1 MSSEQKS
8 MKGKE
13 RLVMGNEACAEGAI
27 AAGVRFF
34 AGYPITPAT
43 EIAEIMSVRL
53 PQVGG
58 CFIQM
63 EDELGSITAAT
74 GASLGGVK
82 AMTASSGP
90 GLSLKQEGIGCA
102 AIMEVPVVVI
112 NVQRGGPGIGNIQ
125 PAQGDIMQA
134 RWGSHGGPQLIA
146 LAPSTVKECFDLT
159 VKAVNLAERFRVP
172 VIVLSDASVGHMR
185 EKILV
190 PDSVPIVNRPR
201 PSVPPEQ
208 YLSFDTDAPDGV
220 PPIADLGS
228 EYLSHIT
235 SFMHHKNGFPAWT
248 DLKVTDA
255 LVHRLANKILWH
267 KNEIMEMERY
277 LLEDAEIVLV
287 AYGSTARPAKAAVN
301 MARKKGLR
309 AGLLKLMTV
318 WPFPG
323 EEMAKVSEKARKIFV
338 AELNLGQ
345 ILGEVERFAHES
357 CQVIGINRVD
367 GALLTPEQ
375 IFERVE
381 EGK

>member
-1 MSSEQKS
+1 

-13 RLVMGNEACAEGAI
+13 CLMMGNEACAEGAI

-34 AGYPITPAT
+34 AGYPITPAS
-43 EIAEIMSVRL
+43 EIAEIMAARL

-63 EDELGSITAAT
+63 EDELGSITVAT
-74 GASLGGVK
+74 GASLGGKK

-102 AIMEVPVVVI
+102 AIMEVPVVII

-125 PAQGDIMQA
+125 PSQGDVMQA

-146 LAPSTVKECFDLT
+146 LSPSSVKECFELT

-190 PDSVPIVNRPR
+190 PDEVEVVNRKR
-201 PSVPPEQ
+201 PTVPPEK
-208 YLSFDTDAPDGV
+208 YHSYDADEPDGI
-220 PPIADLGS
+220 PPLADLGS

-235 SFMHHKNGFPAWT
+235 SFMHYKNGFPAWT
-248 DLKVTDA
+248 DLKVTEA
-255 LVHRLANKILWH
+255 LVKRLANKILWH
-267 KNEIMEMERY
+267 QDEMVDPEKI
-277 LLEDAEIVLV
+277 LLADADVVLV
-287 AYGSTARPAKAAVN
+287 AYGSTARPAKAAAA
-301 MARKKGLR
+301 MARKKGIR
-309 AGLLKLMTV
+309 AGLLKLMTL

-323 EEMAKVSEKARKIFV
+323 EQVREISKQARKIFV
-338 AELNLGQ
+338 PELNLGQ
-345 ILGEVERFAHES
+345 MLGEVERFACGDS
-357 CQVIGINRVD
+357 RVIGINRVD
-367 GALLTPEQ
+367 GALLTPEE
-375 IFERVE
+375 ILARIE

>member
-1 MSSEQKS
+1 

-13 RLVMGNEACAEGAI
+13 RLMMGNEACAEGAI

-43 EIAEIMSVRL
+43 EIAEIMSLRL

-74 GASLGGVK
+74 GASLGGAK

-185 EKILV
+185 EKILI
-190 PDSVPIVNRPR
+190 PESVPIVNRPR

-267 KNEIMEMERY
+267 KDEVIETERH
-277 LLEDAEIVLV
+277 LLEDADVVLV

-301 MARKKGLR
+301 MARKKGIR
-309 AGLLKLMTV
+309 AGLLKLMTL
-318 WPFPG
+318 WPFA
-323 EEMAKVSEKARKIFV
+323 EEEVRKVSEKARKIFV

>member
-1 MSSEQKS
+1 

-13 RLVMGNEACAEGAI
+13 CLMMGNEACVEGAI

-34 AGYPITPAT
+34 AGYPITPAS
-43 EIAEIMSVRL
+43 EIAEIMAARL

-74 GASLGGVK
+74 GASLGGKK

-102 AIMEVPVVVI
+102 AIMEVPVVII

-125 PAQGDIMQA
+125 PSQGDVMQA

-146 LAPSTVKECFDLT
+146 LSPSSVKECFDLT

-190 PDSVPIVNRPR
+190 PETVEVVNRKR
-201 PSVPPEQ
+201 PTVPPEK
-208 YLSFDTDAPDGV
+208 YHSYDTDEPDGV
-220 PPIADLGS
+220 PPLADLGS

-235 SFMHHKNGFPAWT
+235 SFMHYKNGFPAWT
-248 DLKVTDA
+248 DLKVTEA
-255 LVHRLANKILWH
+255 LVKRLANKILWH
-267 KNEIMEMERY
+267 QDEMVAPEKIF
-277 LLEDAEIVLV
+277 LDDADVVLV
-287 AYGSTARPAKAAVN
+287 AYGSTARPAKAAAA
-301 MARKKGLR
+301 MARKKGIR
-309 AGLLKLMTV
+309 AGLLKLLTL

-323 EEMAKVSEKARKIFV
+323 EQIREISKQARKIFV
-338 AELNLGQ
+338 PELNLGQ
-345 ILGEVERFAHES
+345 MLGEVERFACGDS
-357 CQVIGINRVD
+357 RVIGINRVD
-367 GALLTPEQ
+367 GALLTPEE
-375 IFERVE
+375 ILARIE

>member
-1 MSSEQKS
+1 

-13 RLVMGNEACAEGAI
+13 CLMMGNEACVEGAI

-34 AGYPITPAT
+34 AGYPITPAS
-43 EIAEIMSVRL
+43 EIAEIMAARL

-74 GASLGGVK
+74 GASLGGKK

-102 AIMEVPVVVI
+102 AIMEVPVVII

-125 PAQGDIMQA
+125 PSQGDVMQA

-146 LAPSTVKECFDLT
+146 LSPSSVKECFDLT

-190 PDSVPIVNRPR
+190 PETVEVVNRKR
-201 PSVPPEQ
+201 PTVPPEK
-208 YLSFDTDAPDGV
+208 YHSYDTDEPDGV
-220 PPIADLGS
+220 PPLADLGS

-235 SFMHHKNGFPAWT
+235 SFMHYKNGFPAWT
-248 DLKVTDA
+248 DLKVTEA
-255 LVHRLANKILWH
+255 LVNRLSNKILWH
-267 KNEIMEMERY
+267 QDEMVAPEKIF
-277 LLEDAEIVLV
+277 LDDADVVLV
-287 AYGSTARPAKAAVN
+287 AYGSTARPAKAAAA
-301 MARKKGLR
+301 MARKKGIR
-309 AGLLKLMTV
+309 AGLLKLMTL

-323 EEMAKVSEKARKIFV
+323 EQVREISKQARKIFV
-338 AELNLGQ
+338 PELNLGQ
-345 ILGEVERFAHES
+345 ILGEVERFACGNS
-357 CQVIGINRVD
+357 QVIGINRVD
-367 GALLTPEQ
+367 GALLTPEE
-375 IFERVE
+375 ILARIE

>member
-1 MSSEQKS
+1 V
-8 MKGKE
+8 KGKE
-13 RLVMGNEACAEGAI
+13 CLMMGNEACVEGAI

-34 AGYPITPAT
+34 AGYPITPAS
-43 EIAEIMSVRL
+43 EIAEIMAARL

-74 GASLGGVK
+74 GASLGGKK

-102 AIMEVPVVVI
+102 AIMEVPVVII

-125 PAQGDIMQA
+125 PSQGDVMQA

-146 LAPSTVKECFDLT
+146 LSPSSVKECFDLT

-190 PDSVPIVNRPR
+190 PETVEVVNRKR
-201 PSVPPEQ
+201 PTVPPEK
-208 YLSFDTDAPDGV
+208 YHSYDTDEPDGV
-220 PPIADLGS
+220 PPLADLGS

-235 SFMHHKNGFPAWT
+235 SFMHYKNGFPAWT
-248 DLKVTDA
+248 DLKVTEA
-255 LVHRLANKILWH
+255 LVKRLSNKILWH
-267 KNEIMEMERY
+267 QDELVAPEKIF
-277 LLEDAEIVLV
+277 LDDAEVVLV
-287 AYGSTARPAKAAVN
+287 AYGSTARPAKAAAA

-309 AGLLKLMTV
+309 VGLLKLLTL

-323 EEMAKVSEKARKIFV
+323 EEVRKIAGRARKIFV
-338 AELNLGQ
+338 PELNLGQ
-345 ILGEVERFAHES
+345 MLGEVERFACGKSE
-357 CQVIGINRVD
+357 VIGINRVD
-367 GALLTPEQ
+367 GALLTPEG
-375 IFERVE
+375 ILARIE
-381 EGK
+381 EGR

>member
-1 MSSEQKS
+1 MN
-8 MKGKE
+8 GKE
-13 RLVMGNEACAEGAI
+13 RLMMGNEACAEGAI

-43 EIAEIMSVRL
+43 EIAEVMALRL

-74 GASLGGVK
+74 GASLGGMK

-125 PAQGDIMQA
+125 PSQGDVMQA

-159 VKAVNLAERFRVP
+159 VRAVNLAERFRVP
-172 VIVLSDASVGHMR
+172 VIVLSDASIGHMR
-185 EKILV
+185 EKIRI
-190 PDSVPIVNRPR
+190 PDSVPIVNRKR
-201 PSVPPEQ
+201 PSVPPEKF
-208 YLSFDTDAPDGV
+208 LSFDTDAPDGV
-220 PPIADLGS
+220 PPMADLGS
-228 EYLSHIT
+228 EFLSHIT
-235 SFMHHKNGFPAWT
+235 SFVHHKNGFPAWT

-255 LVHRLANKILWH
+255 LVRRLANKILWH
-267 KNEIMEMERY
+267 QDEIIQTESYR
-277 LLEDAEIVLV
+277 LEDADRVII
-287 AYGSTARPAKAAVN
+287 AYGSTARPAKAAVQ
-301 MARKKGLR
+301 MAREEGIR
-309 AGLLKLMTV
+309 AGLFKLLTL

-323 EEMAKVSEKARKIFV
+323 EEVRKISGRAEKIFV

-345 ILGEVERFAHES
+345 ILGEVERFAHED
-357 CQVIGINRVD
+357 CCVEGIQRVD
-367 GALLTPEQ
+367 GALLTPEA
-375 IFERVE
+375 IFARLQ
-381 EGK
+381 EGRR

>member
-1 MSSEQKS
+1 

-13 RLVMGNEACAEGAI
+13 RLMMGNEACAEGAI

-43 EIAEIMSVRL
+43 EIAEFMALRL
-53 PQVGG
+53 PEVGG

-63 EDELGSITAAT
+63 EDELASITAAT

-102 AIMEVPVVVI
+102 AIMEVPVVVV

-125 PAQGDIMQA
+125 PSQGDVMQA
-134 RWGSHGGPQLIA
+134 RWGSHGGPQLIS

-172 VIVLSDASVGHMR
+172 VNVLSDASVGHMR
-185 EKILV
+185 EKIWV
-190 PDSVPIVNRPR
+190 PDSVPIVNRKR
-201 PSVPPEQ
+201 PTVPPEG
-208 YLSFDTDAPDGV
+208 YLSFDADAPDGV
-220 PPIADLGS
+220 PPMADLGS

-248 DLKVTDA
+248 DLRVTDA

-267 KNEIMEMERY
+267 KDEIIEVERH
-277 LLEDAEIVLV
+277 LLEDADIVLI
-287 AYGSTARPAKAAVN
+287 AYGSTARPAKAAAA
-301 MARKKGLR
+301 MARKKGIR
-309 AGLLKLMTV
+309 AGLLKLLTL
-318 WPFPG
+318 WPFP
-323 EEMAKVSEKARKIFV
+323 EEEIRRISEKARKIFV

-345 ILGEVERFAHES
+345 ILREAERCARKQ
-357 CQVIGINRVD
+357 CPVIGINRVD

-375 IFERVE
+375 IFERLE
-381 EGK
+381 KGSR

>member
-1 MSSEQKS
+1 

-13 RLVMGNEACAEGAI
+13 RLMMGNEACAEGAI

-43 EIAEIMSVRL
+43 EIAEFMALRL
-53 PQVGG
+53 PEVGG

-63 EDELGSITAAT
+63 EDELASITAAT

-102 AIMEVPVVVI
+102 AIMEVPVVVV

-125 PAQGDIMQA
+125 PAQGDVMQA

-185 EKILV
+185 EKIWI
-190 PDSVPIVNRPR
+190 PDSVPVVNRKR
-201 PSVPPEQ
+201 PTVPPEE
-208 YLSFDTDAPDGV
+208 YLSFDADGPDGV
-220 PPIADLGS
+220 PPMADLGS

-255 LVHRLANKILWH
+255 LVRRLANKILWH
-267 KNEIMEMERY
+267 KDEILEIERHF
-277 LLEDAEIVLV
+277 LEDADIALI
-287 AYGSTARPAKAAVN
+287 AYGSTARPAKAAAA
-301 MARKKGLR
+301 MARKKGIR
-309 AGLLKLMTV
+309 AGLLKLLTL
-318 WPFPG
+318 WPFP
-323 EEMAKVSEKARKIFV
+323 EEEIRRISEKARKIFV

-345 ILGEVERFAHES
+345 ILTEVERWARGR
-357 CQVIGINRVD
+357 CPVIGINRVD

-375 IFERVE
+375 IFERLE

>member
-1 MSSEQKS
+1 V
-8 MKGKE
+8 KGKE
-13 RLVMGNEACAEGAI
+13 CLMMGNEACVEGAI

-34 AGYPITPAT
+34 AGYPITPAS
-43 EIAEIMSVRL
+43 EIAEIMAARL

-74 GASLGGVK
+74 GASLGGKK

-102 AIMEVPVVVI
+102 AIMEVPVVII

-125 PAQGDIMQA
+125 PSQGDVMQA

-146 LAPSTVKECFDLT
+146 LSPSSVKECFDLT

-190 PDSVPIVNRPR
+190 PGTVEVVNRKR
-201 PSVPPEQ
+201 PTVPPEK
-208 YLSFDTDAPDGV
+208 YHSYDTDEPDGV
-220 PPIADLGS
+220 PPLADLGS

-235 SFMHHKNGFPAWT
+235 SFMHYKNGFPAWT
-248 DLKVTDA
+248 DLKVTEA
-255 LVHRLANKILWH
+255 LVKRLSNKILWH
-267 KNEIMEMERY
+267 QDELVAPEKIF
-277 LLEDAEIVLV
+277 LDDAEVVLV
-287 AYGSTARPAKAAVN
+287 AYGSTARPAKAAAA

-309 AGLLKLMTV
+309 VGLLKLLTL
-318 WPFPG
+318 WPFPD
-323 EEMAKVSEKARKIFV
+323 EEVRKLAGRARKIFV
-338 AELNLGQ
+338 PELNLGQ
-345 ILGEVERFAHES
+345 MLGEVERFACGKSE
-357 CQVIGINRVD
+357 VIGINRVD
-367 GALLTPEQ
+367 GALLTPEG
-375 IFERVE
+375 ILARIE
-381 EGK
+381 EGR

>member
-1 MSSEQKS
+1 

-13 RLVMGNEACAEGAI
+13 RLMMGNEACAEGAI

-34 AGYPITPAT
+34 AGYPITPAS

-63 EDELGSITAAT
+63 EDELASITAAT
-74 GASLGGVK
+74 GASLGGMK

-125 PAQGDIMQA
+125 PSQGDVMQA

-146 LAPSTVKECFDLT
+146 LAPSSVKECFDLT
-159 VKAVNLAERFRVP
+159 AKAVNLAERFRVP

-190 PDSVPIVNRPR
+190 PDSVEVVNRKR
-201 PSVPPEQ
+201 PTVPPDK
-208 YLSFDTDAPDGV
+208 YLSYDTDEPDGV
-220 PPIADLGS
+220 PPLADLGT

-255 LVHRLANKILWH
+255 LVKRLSNKILWH
-267 KNEIMEMERY
+267 QEEIIALERY
-277 LLEDAEIVLV
+277 QLEDADIALV
-287 AYGSTARPAKAAVN
+287 AYGSTARPAKAAAA
-301 MARKKGLR
+301 MARKKGIR
-309 AGLLKLMTV
+309 AGLLKLMTL

-323 EEMAKVSEKARKIFV
+323 EEIRKISEKARTLMV
-338 AELNLGQ
+338 PELNMGQ
-345 ILGEVERFAHES
+345 IVGEVERWAHGNS
-357 CQVIGINRVD
+357 RVVGINRVD
-367 GALLTPEQ
+367 GALLTPEE
-375 IFERVE
+375 ILARLE
-381 EGK
+381 EDK